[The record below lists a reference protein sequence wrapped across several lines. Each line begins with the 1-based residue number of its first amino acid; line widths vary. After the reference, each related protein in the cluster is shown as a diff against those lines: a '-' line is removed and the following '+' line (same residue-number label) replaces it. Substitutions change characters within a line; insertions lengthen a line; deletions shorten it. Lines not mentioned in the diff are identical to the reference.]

1 MGSGRSFAIAGLTGF
16 AGAIMILSGIWGA
29 LTGIAA
35 ISKDKFFVIA
45 PNYVYKID
53 TTGWGWI
60 HLILGILVLVA
71 GICLLLGQTWARLT
85 TLVLACI
92 SAVAQFMWLP
102 YYPLWAIL
110 IIALD
115 IFVIWAL
122 VSDDGVEA
130 A

>member
-1 MGSGRSFAIAGLTGF
+1 MGNGRRFAIAGFTGF

-29 LTGIAA
+29 LLGIAA
-35 ISKDKFFVIA
+35 IAKDKFFVVA

-60 HLILGILVLVA
+60 HLILGILVAVA

-85 TLVLACI
+85 ALVLACI
-92 SAVAQFMWLP
+92 SAIAQFMFLP

-122 VSDDGVEA
+122 A
-130 A
+130 ADPDQVPA